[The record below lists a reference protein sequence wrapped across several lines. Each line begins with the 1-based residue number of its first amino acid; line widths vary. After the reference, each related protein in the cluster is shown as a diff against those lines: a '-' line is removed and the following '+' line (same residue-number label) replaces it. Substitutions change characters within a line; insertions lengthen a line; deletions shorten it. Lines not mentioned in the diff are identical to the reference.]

1 MPLLAHSPVRAM
13 ATRCAARWTCF
24 QLPFPLDA
32 EERASAM
39 RVLFCL
45 PRCGRSADRCAV
57 DTWRCRR
64 AFSGDA
70 LFAGHSD
77 QAQRPGTATRH
88 SDQARRPGPA
98 TRPGDTGWYP
108 PASSVVIGYA
118 PSFSGV
124 RDLSKSH
131 DTSTRH
137 ARSHEITA
145 PNCWCELPF
154 GRSAGSACEAASRE
168 PCVRKHHIGL
178 GRTCIFES
186 TRAVR
191 QRLGPRA
198 PVLSPQ

>member
-1 MPLLAHSPVRAM
+1 MQHAAMPLLAHSPVRAM

-57 DTWRCRR
+57 DSLRCRR

-70 LFAGHSD
+70 LFAGHTD
-77 QAQRPGTATRH
+77 QAQRPG
-88 SDQARRPGPA
+88 PA
-98 TRPGDTGWYP
+98 IPVGTP

-186 TRAVR
+186 ARAVR

>member
-1 MPLLAHSPVRAM
+1 MQHAAMPLLAHSPVRAM

-57 DTWRCRR
+57 DSLRCRR

-70 LFAGHSD
+70 LFAGH
-77 QAQRPGTATRH
+77 T
-88 SDQARRPGPA
+88 DQARRPGSAIPVG
-98 TRPGDTGWYP
+98 TP

-186 TRAVR
+186 ARAVR